1 MHICITHARAH
12 ACTHTYTHTTPH
24 THTPHTH
31 IPHTHP
37 GETMLGKG
45 TKFEESQLDS
55 GTSGYALSLESGH
68 FVAECY
74 VQCNLT
80 VEATACTK
88 TANQQG

>member
-12 ACTHTYTHTTPH
+12 ACTHTYTHTTLH

-45 TKFEESQLDS
+45 TKFEESLLDS
-55 GTSGYALSLESGH
+55 GTGGYALSLECGH
-68 FVAECY
+68 FVAEC
-74 VQCNLT
+74 
-80 VEATACTK
+80 
-88 TANQQG
+88 